1 MLTQRPSPG
10 DPGYFLLLLSP
21 QATPDDTN
29 VPRDLVVVLDT
40 SGSMDQ
46 EKLQQ
51 AKAAVIHALD
61 SLGPD
66 DRFAVIAFATTT
78 KSFRENLA
86 AAEKRNLRDARM
98 WVEKLR
104 AEGGTDIADGLESA
118 LRLREKSKRANL
130 PGRSAHRRLA
140 HSGRDRPEE
149 DSRKHRPPGRRG
161 HTNLRLRSW

>member
-51 AKAAVIHALD
+51 AKAAVIHALIR
-61 SLGPD
+61 SGPM
-66 DRFAVIAFATTT
+66 IA
-78 KSFRENLA
+78 S
-86 AAEKRNLRDARM
+86 
-98 WVEKLR
+98 
-104 AEGGTDIADGLESA
+104 
-118 LRLREKSKRANL
+118 
-130 PGRSAHRRLA
+130 P
-140 HSGRDRPEE
+140 
-149 DSRKHRPPGRRG
+149 
-161 HTNLRLRSW
+161 